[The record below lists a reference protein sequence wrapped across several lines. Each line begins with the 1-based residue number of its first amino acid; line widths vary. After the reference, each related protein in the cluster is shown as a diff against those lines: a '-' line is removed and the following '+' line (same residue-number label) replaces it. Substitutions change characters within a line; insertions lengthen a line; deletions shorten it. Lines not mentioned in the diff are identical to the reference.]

1 MRKRPGRTGNRKM
14 WALCGCDETSTRI
27 HVHRHPFHNYTRSV
41 TIADVG
47 TKGVSDAPDEEENVI
62 PRSSS
67 GIEEFLSGVEKLL
80 IPLFIELCPKVLL

>member
-1 MRKRPGRTGNRKM
+1 
-14 WALCGCDETSTRI
+14 
-27 HVHRHPFHNYTRSV
+27 V
-41 TIADVG
+41 TIAVVG

-67 GIEEFLSGVEKLL
+67 GIEEFLSGVKKLL